1 MPKTVGADIQ
11 KRIFGV
17 RIPPTEEKE
26 FFMMIT
32 FTSQDMFRH
41 IGEVFLCT
49 GARKEI
55 SS

>member
-17 RIPPTEEKE
+17 RIPPTEEKSIYD
-26 FFMMIT
+26 MT